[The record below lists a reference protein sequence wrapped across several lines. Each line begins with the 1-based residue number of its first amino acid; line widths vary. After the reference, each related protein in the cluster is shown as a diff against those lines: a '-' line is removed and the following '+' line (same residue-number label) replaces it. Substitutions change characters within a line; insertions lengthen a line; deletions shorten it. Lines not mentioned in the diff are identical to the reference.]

1 MNLKFSRYDVS
12 KLVFALSDA
21 SKNVKRA
28 KKTHVNFSNKL
39 DSPKVMKV
47 GIEREKGWLYF
58 IDKEGDISR
67 SRISTGKKKVKKTT
81 EVKKLKDSN
90 AEIIKK
96 LVDHIIKLEKRHSM
110 IARGK
115 NEKIHTKLEKKIKD
129 LKVKL
134 KKLSK

>member
-67 SRISTGKKKVKKTT
+67 SRISTGKKKVKKT
-81 EVKKLKDSN
+81 V
-90 AEIIKK
+90 
-96 LVDHIIKLEKRHSM
+96 
-110 IARGK
+110 
-115 NEKIHTKLEKKIKD
+115 
-129 LKVKL
+129 
-134 KKLSK
+134 